1 MMEYMREGGFAM
13 WAILVTGVLAVVL
26 AATRPAA
33 ARPGVLMT
41 GSIAAIVQ
49 GMLGL
54 SSGLLMVSRN
64 YQRFPN
70 PMEAIGAGLGEA
82 SHNGTF
88 GALVATLLGL
98 AALITARQVA
108 RD

>member
-1 MMEYMREGGFAM
+1 MMEFMREGGFAM
-13 WAILVTGVLAVVL
+13 WVILATGVLAVVL

-41 GSIAAIVQ
+41 GSIATIIQ

-54 SSGLLMVSRN
+54 STGLLMVSRN

-82 SHNGTF
+82 SHNGSF
-88 GALVATLLGL
+88 AALVAALLGV
-98 AALITARQVA
+98 AALLTARQNA
-108 RD
+108 DR